1 MQHRKSINITGW
13 ILALSTIALYTYTMY
28 PTLSFWDSGEFI
40 ATAAGLQIGHPP
52 GAPLYQ
58 LIGALLASL
67 FGFDN
72 PIYVTRCISFIS
84 PLSMGL
90 SVMFLFWILVR
101 MLNRFSA
108 MQPGN
113 IIASVI
119 GALCFAFADSIWFS
133 ATEAEVYAL
142 SMLLSL
148 MVFWLTLKWDDT
160 SKSSYLLLAIFIL
173 GLALCVHQLS
183 LLVLPAA
190 VVVIYFHRRK
200 TGYLGLFV
208 HILLGGGVVAGLVFF
223 VLPAL
228 LKLLAAA
235 GVVAVVIY
243 ALLTV
248 AGLFFARRKG
258 CPKLEFTLLGIF
270 FFLIG
275 LSTYAIVPI
284 RSSANPPMN
293 NYNPSDC
300 TSLMRY
306 VNRENYTKAPLLYG
320 QYYTALP
327 PERFEATDAGLKPV
341 FAKQLQTVFPRMWN
355 YESEA
360 TENAY
365 IEWTGRPKNT
375 VMVNGEEREKPSFA
389 QNLQFFFT
397 YQMNYM
403 YFRYL
408 LWNFCGRT
416 NDVQGYGDY
425 KNSQWA
431 TGIEPVD
438 GFLNVST
445 EELNPQAAKGRNIYW
460 AIPLILC
467 LFGSF
472 YQVAKDPKHFTVN
485 ATLFFY
491 NSFALILFLNQ
502 SAYQPRERDYV
513 FLLSFV
519 SMSIWLAVGVLGI
532 SQIIVNMVRLRYPR
546 YVAPA
551 FLAVPLLML
560 WQNFDDHNHHGQYT
574 ASNFAIS
581 MLNSCEKNAI
591 LFTNGDNDTFPLWW
605 AQNVCGVRRDVRVI
619 NLQLL
624 NSDEQIAQLARR
636 EYTSAPIKTNI
647 PVESYKGNF
656 LYAQIY
662 PSFDTL
668 ELSRAVKNLT
678 LAEQSEMFY
687 GMRVHHLNTNR
698 FFLVKGSDTIA
709 WKYDRLDL
717 SRSSLAALD
726 IIAANIDSRPLYF
739 SSYSVDDFFGLEDY
753 MRLEGFAYR
762 LSGRKKEKKEIMEQ
776 KAGVIDEDKMY
787 ANFAHAFRWRNF
799 KKNGVYYNEIE
810 RDMVSQYFQASISLA
825 YKLFQ
830 TGKKEKALFV
840 CNTLENNFPT
850 DKHYYPLAWADIA
863 MIYSLSGE
871 NDKAEAHIQ
880 YAVGEFEKRCN
891 HYFSLNE
898 RQQSQERIEIFTLVN
913 QWLRLIEQ
921 AEEINSEQIRIPLA
935 DKYFTIINPYLQI
948 TFRSLERM
956 LQKPDIYQ
964 NEIESTLQQIDRI
977 YAMAREYEE
986 PICDLPSFL
995 Q

>member
-1 MQHRKSINITGW
+1 MQHRKSINIIGW
-13 ILALSTIALYTYTMY
+13 VLALSTTALYTYTMY

-40 ATAAGLQIGHPP
+40 SAAAGLQICHPP

-58 LIGALLASL
+58 LIGALSASL

-72 PIYVTRCISFIS
+72 PIFITRCVSFIS

-119 GALCFAFADSIWFS
+119 GTLCFAFADSIWFS

-142 SMLLSL
+142 AMLLSL
-148 MVFWLTLKWDDT
+148 IVFWLSLKWDET
-160 SKSSYLLLAIFIL
+160 SKRSYLLLGIFVL

-190 VVVIYFHRRK
+190 IVVLYFHRRK
-200 TGYLGLFV
+200 TSYWGLLLFA
-208 HILLGGGVVAGLVFF
+208 LLGGGIVALLVFF

-235 GVVAVVIY
+235 GATAVVIY

-248 AGLFFARRKG
+248 AGLVLARKKG
-258 CPKLEFTLLGIF
+258 GSGLEFALLGLL

-275 LSTYAIVPI
+275 LSPYAIVPI

-293 NYNPSDC
+293 NYNPKDC
-300 TSLMRY
+300 TSLISY

-320 QYYTALP
+320 QYYTAIP
-327 PERFEATDAGLKPV
+327 PERFELTPSGPKPV
-341 FAKQLQTVFPRMWN
+341 FAKELKTVFPRMWN

-360 TENAY
+360 SENAY
-365 IEWTGRPKNT
+365 IEWTGQAQNT
-375 VMVNGEEREKPSFA
+375 VTVDGQQRAKPSFA
-389 QNLQFFFT
+389 QNMRFFFA
-397 YQMNYM
+397 YQVNYM

-425 KNSQWA
+425 KNSQWV
-431 TGIEPVD
+431 TGIKPVD
-438 GFLNVST
+438 SFLNVST

-460 AIPLILC
+460 AIPLLLC
-467 LFGSF
+467 IFGSF

-485 ATLFFY
+485 ATLFVY
-491 NSFALILFLNQ
+491 NSLALVLFLNQ

-519 SMSIWLAVGVLGI
+519 SMSMWLAVGVLGI

-551 FLAVPLLML
+551 FIAVPLLML

-581 MLNSCEKNAI
+581 MLNSCERNAI

-605 AQNVCGVRRDVRVI
+605 AQNVGGVRRDVRVI

-624 NSDEQIAQLARR
+624 NSDEQIAQLAVRQ
-636 EYTSAPIKTNI
+636 YVSAPIKTNI
-647 PVESYKGNF
+647 PPDAYKGNF
-656 LYAQIY
+656 FYSQIY
-662 PSFDTL
+662 PSFDTV
-668 ELSRAVKNLT
+668 ELSKAVKDLS
-678 LAEQSEMFY
+678 LPQQGELFF
-687 GMRVHHLNTNR
+687 GMKVNHFNTNR
-698 FFLVKGSDTIA
+698 FFLVKGTDTIT

-726 IIAANIDSRPLYF
+726 IIAANINSRPIYF
-739 SSYSVDDFFGLEDY
+739 SSYSVEDFFGLDNY
-753 MRLEGFAYR
+753 LRLEGFAYR
-762 LSGRKKEKKEIMEQ
+762 LSGKKKAKKEIMEQ
-776 KAGVIDEDKMY
+776 KAGIIDENKMY
-787 ANFAHAFRWRNF
+787 ANFVHAFRWQNF
-799 KKNGVYYNEIE
+799 KKSGVYYNEIE
-810 RDMVSQYFQASISLA
+810 RDMVGQYFQASIALA

-830 TGKKEKALFV
+830 TNQKEKAVFV
-840 CNTLENNFPT
+840 CNTLERNFPT
-850 DKHYYPLAWADIA
+850 DKHYYPLAWADVA
-863 MIYSLSGE
+863 MLYSLSGE
-871 NDKAEAHIQ
+871 SNKAEAHIQ
-880 YAVGEFEKRCN
+880 YAVREFEKRCN
-891 HYFSLNE
+891 QYFSLSE
-898 RQQSQERIEIFTLVN
+898 RQQSQERIEVFTLIN

-921 AEEINSEQIRIPLA
+921 AEESNSEQIRIPLA
-935 DKYFTIINPYLQI
+935 DKYFTVVNPYLQI
-948 TFRSLERM
+948 TFRQLERM
-956 LQKPDIYQ
+956 LQKPEVYQ
-964 NEIESTLQQIDRI
+964 NEIEHTLQQIDRI
-977 YAMAREYEE
+977 YAMAQEYEE
-986 PICDLPSFL
+986 PICELPSFL